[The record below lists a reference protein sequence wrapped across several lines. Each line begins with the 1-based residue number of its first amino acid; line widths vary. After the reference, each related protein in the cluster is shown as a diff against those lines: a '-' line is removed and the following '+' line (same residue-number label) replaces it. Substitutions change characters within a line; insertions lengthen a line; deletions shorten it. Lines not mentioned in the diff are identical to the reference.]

1 MTDNSQSFALT
12 KKLPL
17 KVADQYMGLI
27 TLNRPDEMNPLNWAT
42 VKALRS
48 ALETLSPDPSVR
60 VIAITGAGK
69 AFSAGGDLK
78 AYMYLYRHETEYR
91 GFLGDMR
98 ETFDSMATLPQPVV
112 ALVNGYCIA
121 GGIELMEAC
130 DFAYAAKSAKIGDGH
145 PNFGQ
150 IGGAGGNVRLPR
162 WISPPRAR
170 ELLFTG
176 KLLTA
181 DQALEWGIVNRVVPD
196 DKLLDAGLEF
206 ANIIVD
212 KSPLGTKLTKEIC
225 NLGLNMRLEDA
236 LHLEIQE
243 NVHYCV
249 SNYDSYEGLEAFDA
263 KRPPKFEGR

>member
-17 KVADQYMGLI
+17 KV
-27 TLNRPDEMNPLNWAT
+27 
-42 VKALRS
+42 
-48 ALETLSPDPSVR
+48 
-60 VIAITGAGK
+60 
-69 AFSAGGDLK
+69 
-78 AYMYLYRHETEYR
+78 
-91 GFLGDMR
+91 
-98 ETFDSMATLPQPVV
+98 
-112 ALVNGYCIA
+112 
-121 GGIELMEAC
+121 
-130 DFAYAAKSAKIGDGH
+130 
-145 PNFGQ
+145 
-150 IGGAGGNVRLPR
+150 
-162 WISPPRAR
+162 
-170 ELLFTG
+170 
-176 KLLTA
+176 A

-212 KSPLGTKLTKEIC
+212 KSPLGTKLTKQIC

-249 SNYDSYEGLEAFDA
+249 SGYDSYEGLEAFDA